1 MKGKRK
7 CHDLNE
13 GPKLFDNM
21 FGDENR
27 NGGFRTTSGRQRCR
41 RRFLYN
47 RVGFHQTDFRHHSL
61 NEDWYIPVGNVVS
74 DISGYGDGNVVLD
87 FEDSGVRLLSERRNV
102 ENVNNF
108 SRKGPRYS
116 RDYTYECLFRQSG
129 SVNPQ
134 EVILLGENGYAQWT
148 IMFNLLITLY
158 ELSGIFIGGYSTD
171 GHYGL
176 RCLVACKMLT
186 IWGCQVPEVF
196 THLPLTILALL
207 FLRIRTALT
216 IVENTQYGT
225 TKVGTRYQRYTGS
238 SLFRDLNCVNNSGEN
253 SLGDDSH
260 KGAGIGN
267 SMGCR
272 RIHNTERQRLAQGEN
287 SPGDDSHKGVG
298 IGNSMGCR
306 RIHNMERQRLAQ
318 GENNPGDDSHKGLG
332 IGNSM
337 GCRRIHNTERQR
349 LAQGKNSSASVGHKF
364 AGIGNSMG
372 YRRRYTTDWQTL
384 PHVP

>member
-27 NGGFRTTSGRQRCR
+27 NGGFRTTS
-41 RRFLYN
+41 
-47 RVGFHQTDFRHHSL
+47 
-61 NEDWYIPVGNVVS
+61 

-87 FEDSGVRLLSERRNV
+87 FEDSSVRLLSERRNV

-116 RDYTYECLFRQSG
+116 RDYTYECLLVSAHK
-129 SVNPQ
+129 VNPQ
-134 EVILLGENGYAQWT
+134 EVILLGDNGYAQWT

-176 RCLVACKMLT
+176 MCSVDK
-186 IWGCQVPEVF
+186 GPVPEVF
-196 THLPLTILALL
+196 AHLPLTILALL

-216 IVENTQYGT
+216 IVVKTVLLTIAIRAQEFGIVWV
-225 TKVGTRYQRYTGS
+225 VGEYTI
-238 SLFRDLNCVNNSGEN
+238 RNDKGEN
-253 SLGDDSH
+253 SPGEDSH

-287 SPGDDSHKGVG
+287 SPRDDSHKGAG

-318 GENNPGDDSHKGLG
+318 GNNTILALLFLG
-332 IGNSM
+332 I
-337 GCRRIHNTERQR
+337 RT
-349 LAQGKNSSASVGHKF
+349 ASTIV
-364 AGIGNSMG
+364 
-372 YRRRYTTDWQTL
+372 
-384 PHVP
+384 